1 MRCRFGGLACI
12 GEPKSARGGRPIAC
26 RASCAGAAK
35 VRVKEK
41 QPKARAFGGEESPP
55 VGCCR
60 AWPSSKPAAG
70 PAISPDPFRGW
81 GRKPL
86 AHIRAQREPVVSPA
100 GTGTEYR
107 GPEGSPGDSR
117 STGRPAS
124 RQENPRDRRKKHRSM
139 EWRRAPFVEKRPS
152 RPVACI
158 GQAERAHRCRRR
170 RALGS
175 PTGCGTVC
183 LAVSE
188 IPARQRGSLA
198 SGRLGRS
205 APLARSPALVRRGF
219 GRQRAFAVGIAA
231 A

>member
-1 MRCRFGGLACI
+1 M
-12 GEPKSARGGRPIAC
+12 
-26 RASCAGAAK
+26 
-35 VRVKEK
+35 
-41 QPKARAFGGEESPP
+41 
-55 VGCCR
+55 GCCR

-107 GPEGSPGDSR
+107 GPEGSPDDSR
-117 STGRPAS
+117 SAGGPAS
-124 RQENPRDRRKKHRSM
+124 RQETPRDQRKEHRSM

-175 PTGCGTVC
+175 PTGRGTVC

-188 IPARQRGSLA
+188 IPARQRCSLA
-198 SGRLGRS
+198 SGCLGRN
-205 APLARSPALVRRGF
+205 APLARSPALARRGF
-219 GRQRAFAVGIAA
+219 GRQRALAVGIAA